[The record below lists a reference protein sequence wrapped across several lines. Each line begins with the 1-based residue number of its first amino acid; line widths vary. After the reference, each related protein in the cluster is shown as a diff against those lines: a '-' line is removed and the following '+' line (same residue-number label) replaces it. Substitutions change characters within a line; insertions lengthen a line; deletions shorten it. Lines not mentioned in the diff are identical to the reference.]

1 MKKHFNLYYIFLE
14 DKLRNPMPEDRRKAI
29 RQILENFFRA
39 IRAPSNGHDRLREK
53 NT

>member
-39 IRAPSNGHDRLREK
+39 IRAPASGRNRLAEK
-53 NT
+53 NK